1 MLQAIDTNQQ
11 SKVDKSKYVKG
22 IFINVYDQAISEHL
36 FKRNADGDVDL
47 NEVYEAIGCELV
59 ERVSLYQYGFFDDK
73 HDLLID
79 EEGLFKPTPGAMMN
93 KNIILGNSVIFS
105 VDWSKGA
112 WTNATISLQEVSD
125 KLVWLDTQTATSLSR
140 NFKNSRGDENSPR
153 LY

>member
-36 FKRNADGDVDL
+36 FKRKADGDVDL
-47 NEVYEAIGCELV
+47 KEIYEAIGCELV
-59 ERVSLYQYGFFDDK
+59 ERVSLYQYGFFDDS

-79 EEGLFKPTPGAMMN
+79 EEGLFKLSPGVMMG
-93 KNIILGNSVIFS
+93 KSVILGNCVIFN

-112 WTNATISLQEVSD
+112 WTNATISLKEVSD
-125 KLVWLDTQTATSLSR
+125 KIVWLDTQTANNLAR
-140 NFKNSRGDENSPR
+140 NFNNSK
-153 LY
+153 

>member
-36 FKRNADGDVDL
+36 FKRKADGDVDL

-59 ERVSLYQYGFFDDK
+59 ERVPLNRCGFFDES

-79 EEGLFKPTPGAMMN
+79 EEGLFKPTPGFLLGLN
-93 KNIILGNSVIFS
+93 VYLGNAVIFG
-105 VDWSKGA
+105 VDWDNGR
-112 WTNATISLQEVSD
+112 WENADIQVSAIIE
-125 KLVWLDTQTATSLSR
+125 KITWLDTQTAHSIAQKVL
-140 NFKNSRGDENSPR
+140 
-153 LY
+153 